1 MTPAVKEVLLAVGGG
16 WEDDVGGNVNS
27 DVVTGPSLAI
37 GGPCITVL
45 EMQRTC
51 W

>member
-1 MTPAVKEVLLAVGGG
+1 METPAVKEALLAVGGG
-16 WEDDVGGNVNS
+16 WEDDVGGNS
-27 DVVTGPSLAI
+27 DVVV